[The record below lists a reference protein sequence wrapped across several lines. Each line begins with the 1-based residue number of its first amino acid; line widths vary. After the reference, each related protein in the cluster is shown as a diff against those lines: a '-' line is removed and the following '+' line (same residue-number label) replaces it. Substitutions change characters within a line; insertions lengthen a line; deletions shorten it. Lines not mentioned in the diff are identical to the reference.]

1 MPNRDELRAG
11 SEHDPEPRS
20 IGPVRYFD
28 PDFWLDRVWLAL
40 LRFVPKPL
48 RTRQPFGR
56 YFHQPEHLAWAKREA
71 ARMVA
76 EWEKPR

>member
-1 MPNRDELRAG
+1 MTLVGN
-11 SEHDPEPRS
+11 SEHDPEPES

-28 PDFWLDRVWLAL
+28 DRRHMDRVWLAL

-71 ARMVA
+71 ERLFK
-76 EWEKPR
+76 EIGGPS